1 MAWIDVRHLTVRY
14 PRAPR
19 PALQDVSLQVERG
32 ETLLLL
38 GPSGSGKSTLG
49 LCLAGLIP
57 DSVPAAMQGEIWVGG
72 QNMADL
78 SVGRRTAQVGIVFQ
92 DPEAQF
98 CMLTVEDEI
107 AFGLENMALPR
118 EEIEGRIIESLRMVG
133 LEERRR
139 ERVDRL
145 SGGQKQ
151 RLALACALARRPSI
165 LFLDE
170 PTANLDP
177 AARFEFFQWL
187 GRLRADQPDI
197 TIIIVEHILDDLIPM
212 VDRVMLLSHEG
223 RLMLAGAPAEVFQTN
238 GEMLDEMG
246 IWLPQVTALARRLR
260 SAGIPLARLPL
271 TVDEAKEIFTGIAPA
286 GPLPAEPPRRT
297 MGGMAGEPPALEARR
312 LSFRYR
318 AGAPEVLRDLS
329 LVMPEGAF
337 MALVGPNGAG
347 KTTLALHFVGILP
360 PPAGRVFLLGRD
372 IAALTTA
379 DITAQVG
386 FVFQNP
392 EHQFVERT
400 VEAELAY
407 SLRVRRRPES
417 EIAQVTNAL
426 LASFGLMPY
435 RQLNPFALS
444 QGQKRRLSVATML
457 AVGQRVLIL
466 DEPTFGQDRN
476 TAHALMERLQTLHAA
491 GITILAITHDMQ
503 LVADYAHI
511 AAVVVDGQ
519 VRFCGTPHA
528 LFANEELTAAA
539 DLRPPPLYH
548 LAKHFGL
555 RYGDGTRPLSI
566 REWMALLQKA
576 PTAGGAGK
584 RG

>member
-19 PALQDVSLQVERG
+19 PALQDVSFQVERG

-57 DSVPAAMQGEIWVGG
+57 DSVPAAMQGEVLIAGQDIAALTVG
-72 QNMADL
+72 Q
-78 SVGRRTAQVGIVFQ
+78 RTAQVGIVFQ

-98 CMLTVEDEI
+98 CMLTVEDEV

-118 EEIEGRIIESLRMVG
+118 DEMELRIRESLGLVG

-187 GRLRADQPDI
+187 ARLRGQQPDT
-197 TIIIVEHILDDLIPM
+197 TIIIVEHILDDLIAM
-212 VDRVMLLSHEG
+212 VDRVMLLNHEG
-223 RLMLAGAPAEVFQTN
+223 RLVLSGAPAQVFQAN
-238 GEMLDEMG
+238 GEVLDEMG
-246 IWLPQVTALARRLR
+246 IWLPQVTALARKLR
-260 SAGIPLARLPL
+260 AAGLPLDRLPL
-271 TVDEAKEIFTGIAPA
+271 TVDEAEEVFAGLVPA
-286 GPLPAEPPRRT
+286 GPLPAEPPRRPAGST
-297 MGGMAGEPPALEARR
+297 AGGPPALEARR

-318 AGAPEVLRDLS
+318 AGGPEVLRDLS
-329 LVMPEGAF
+329 LAVPQGAF

-347 KTTLALHFVGILP
+347 KTTLALHFVDILR
-360 PPAGRVFLLGRD
+360 PPAGHVFLLGED
-372 IAALTTA
+372 ITALTTA
-379 DITAQVG
+379 DITARVG

-407 SLRVRRRPES
+407 SLRVRRRPEA
-417 EIAQVTNAL
+417 EIAQITDAL
-426 LASFGLMPY
+426 LASFGLTPY
-435 RQLNPFALS
+435 RKMNPFALS

-457 AVGQRVLIL
+457 AVGQRILIL

-476 TAHALMERLQTLHAA
+476 TAHALMERLQTLHVA
-491 GITILAITHDMQ
+491 GVTILAITHDMQ
-503 LVADYAHI
+503 LVADYAGT
-511 AAVVVDGQ
+511 AAVLVDGQ
-519 VRFCGTPHA
+519 VRFQGTPHA
-528 LFANEELTAAA
+528 LFADEELVAAA
-539 DLRPPPLYH
+539 ELRPPPLVE
-548 LAKHFGL
+548 LARRFGL
-555 RYGDGTRPLSI
+555 RYGDGTAPLSI
-566 REWMALLQKA
+566 REWMGLLQGA
-576 PTAGGAGK
+576 PAAGGPAK